1 MRANVAVGTF
11 TFTPMLGGRCAF
23 LLFRFLRHPVTS
35 RFWLL
40 CALVSR
46 GPMCIIYPPSSA
58 PPRMPRERFSKNG
71 KNRYDRVMKPWPM
84 FSQIKAALDNEDIEG
99 LMAFGC
105 PADEYNGEASLIEGR
120 IAKLTRSEHEPLG
133 EAEVERIVAE
143 VRNEE
148 FGPFS
153 DEDLQERRS
162 AFTSVA
168 RKIIGS

>member
-1 MRANVAVGTF
+1 
-11 TFTPMLGGRCAF
+11 
-23 LLFRFLRHPVTS
+23 
-35 RFWLL
+35 
-40 CALVSR
+40 
-46 GPMCIIYPPSSA
+46 
-58 PPRMPRERFSKNG
+58 
-71 KNRYDRVMKPWPM
+71 MKPWPM

-143 VRNEE
+143 VWNEE